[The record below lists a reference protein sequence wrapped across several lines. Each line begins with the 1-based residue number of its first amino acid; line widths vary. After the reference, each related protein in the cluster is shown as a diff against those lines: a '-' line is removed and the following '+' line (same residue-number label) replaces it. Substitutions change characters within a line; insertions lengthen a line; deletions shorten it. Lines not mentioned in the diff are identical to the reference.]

1 MITQFIIRYSE
12 SKSVVQNINRI
23 DSHAAFA
30 TPDEEGND
38 APLTLTLSHERAR
51 EYWRKTPRGRERGAQ
66 DFGSFSLVRE
76 GEDEGEKPL

>member
-12 SKSVVQNINRI
+12 SKYVVQNINRI

-38 APLTLTLSHERAR
+38 APLTLTLSVRTGEGILAKDT
-51 EYWRKTPRGRERGAQ
+51 EEGWGEGAQ
-66 DFGSFSLVRE
+66 DFGSFSL
-76 GEDEGEKPL
+76 DERR